1 MYIYTDEPVAS
12 KWHCSC
18 NLPWLK
24 CPTHFPIVSNWS
36 CKHKGIIPK
45 SNTRAVSLQRR
56 SPPTGK
62 LGDPFVKRALQKM
75 STKKFGIGMF
85 TDSFLRERVTSS
97 RKPSSARHKPLIKR
111 QSVPSIPPVIKREYA
126 SNKSIFEGSKVLKAL
141 MHRGVVQKEQIESR
155 MKVLK
160 SAEHGCNLRGPPPQV
175 CRPVTSRPSNPDSSS
190 RNRDSVSALVVG
202 EPTVAKPQKR
212 KASPE
217 WPALALEKHAR
228 IASKK

>member
-1 MYIYTDEPVAS
+1 M
-12 KWHCSC
+12 
-18 NLPWLK
+18 
-24 CPTHFPIVSNWS
+24 
-36 CKHKGIIPK
+36 
-45 SNTRAVSLQRR
+45 QRR
-56 SPPTGK
+56 PPLTGK

-85 TDSFLRERVTSS
+85 TDSFLESKATSS
-97 RKPSSARHKPLIKR
+97 KKPGRASNKPLFKR
-111 QSVPSIPPVIKREYA
+111 PNVSPVPSVIKREYD

-141 MHRGVVQKEQIESR
+141 MQRGFVQKEQIESR

-190 RNRDSVSALVVG
+190 RIRESVSAIVVG
-202 EPTVAKPQKR
+202 EPAFKTDPLGNTQQEKVEKERPTVAKPRKR

-217 WPALALEKHAR
+217 WPAHALEKHAR
-228 IASKK
+228 IASKP